1 MKQKDKGFTLIEL
14 LVVIAIIAILAGMLL
29 PALNQA
35 KEKAKQ
41 ADCTSKLS
49 QIGKA
54 FFQYAMS
61 YDDYYPTTTAAKA
74 KNPAWSGGES
84 NTCLEKL
91 RSQDLL
97 TDPKGYLCPSVSAI
111 EPAKMNKELQK
122 DNVSYNWVDGLMG
135 ASATISPVCADG
147 ADNHG
152 DGAVTGRFVRGDGS
166 VGVANSNGKLNW
178 FSITSELKVNGS
190 STPNYSFKKS
200 TTISGGK

>member
-61 YDDYYPTTTAAKA
+61 YDDWYPTKSGTEAW
-74 KNPAWSGGES
+74 KNNNSGQS
-84 NTCLEKL
+84 L
-91 RSQDLL
+91 DLL
-97 TDPKGYLCPSVSAI
+97 RAADLLSDPKGYICPSQPRIAATAPDQLNSKGVT
-111 EPAKMNKELQK
+111 N
-122 DNVSYNWVDGLMG
+122 NVSYNWCDGLMG
-135 ASATISPVCADG
+135 GNATLSPICCDANN
-147 ADNHG
+147 NHTS
-152 DGAVTGRFVRGDGS
+152 TGRFVRGDGS
-166 VGVANSNGKLNW
+166 VDVA
-178 FSITSELKVNGS
+178 NGS
-190 STPNYSFKKS
+190 SKNTNGWRDDDKFKKFAKSGANWTITSS
-200 TTISGGK
+200 TK

>member
-61 YDDYYPTTTAAKA
+61 YDDWYMTTKKGAEGWMGSSSSKA
-74 KNPAWSGGES
+74 FE
-84 NTCLEKL
+84 LL
-91 RSQDLL
+91 RKQDLL
-97 TDPKGYLCPSVSAI
+97 TDPKGYVCPSQSKTETADNNQSLSS
-111 EPAKMNKELQK
+111 E
-122 DNVSYNWVDGLMG
+122 NVSYDWWEGLMG
-135 ASATISPVCADG
+135 GNATTMAAAADCQ
-147 ADNHG
+147 DNH
-152 DGAVTGRFVRGDGS
+152 TSSGRFVRGDGS
-166 VGVANSNGKLNW
+166 VGQGAGKTWWDEFTKANDTGDNDTKQGKPSKYWKTSDANS
-178 FSITSELKVNGS
+178 
-190 STPNYSFKKS
+190 
-200 TTISGGK
+200 

>member
-61 YDDYYPTTTAAKA
+61 YDDYYPSK
-74 KNPAWSGGES
+74 S
-84 NTCLEKL
+84 NTTGWKAGQSARSLDLL
-91 RSQDLL
+91 RAADLL
-97 TDPKGYLCPSVSAI
+97 TDPKGYICPSQPEVKAQEADKLKSSGI
-111 EPAKMNKELQK
+111 NT
-122 DNVSYNWVDGLMG
+122 SYNWCDKLMG
-135 ASATISPVCADG
+135 GDATLSAVCCDAL
-147 ADNHG
+147 DNH
-152 DGAVTGRFVRGDGS
+152 TSSGRFVRGDGS
-166 VGVANSNGKLNW
+166 VDSANGTRKAKTDAGW
-178 FSITSELKVNGS
+178 TDDAK
-190 STPNYSFKKS
+190 FKKFANKEG
-200 TTISGGK
+200 TIKWTLRP

>member
-61 YDDYYPTTTAAKA
+61 YDDYYPSKTTTAQWRA
-74 KNPAWSGGES
+74 KNGGYS
-84 NTCLEKL
+84 LDLL
-91 RSQDLL
+91 RSSDLL
-97 TDPKGYLCPSVSAI
+97 TDPKGYICPSQPNTKQQDAENLKTSGVYGH
-111 EPAKMNKELQK
+111 
-122 DNVSYNWVDGLMG
+122 VSYNWCDNLMG
-135 ASATISPVCADG
+135 GDATLSAVCCDALN
-147 ADNHG
+147 NHQSS
-152 DGAVTGRFVRGDGS
+152 GRFVRGDGS
-166 VGVANSNGKLNW
+166 VDSANGTRKNPNSSSDLGWLNDSKFKKFANSQGTQNW
-178 FSITSELKVNGS
+178 LITSGS
-190 STPNYSFKKS
+190 
-200 TTISGGK
+200 

>member
-61 YDDYYPTTTAAKA
+61 YDDAYPTSSSSVSAAGKWLGSSSSY
-74 KNPAWSGGES
+74 KS
-84 NTCLEKL
+84 LDLL
-91 RSQDLL
+91 RKQDLL
-97 TDPKGYLCPSVSAI
+97 TDPKGYLCPSKSGKETAAV
-111 EPAKMNKELQK
+111 NKPLESK
-122 DNVSYNWVDGLMG
+122 NVSYNWCDGLMG
-135 ASATISPVCADG
+135 GNATLSPVSCDLQ
-147 ADNHG
+147 DNH
-152 DGAVTGRFVRGDGS
+152 ASTGRFVRGDGS
-166 VGVANSNGKLNW
+166 VGVANGVGSTKWTKDGTFANFTKNFSDSGSN
-178 FSITSELKVNGS
+178 
-190 STPNYSFKKS
+190 
-200 TTISGGK
+200 

>member
-61 YDDYYPTTTAAKA
+61 YDDWYMTTKKGGDGWMGSSSNKA
-74 KNPAWSGGES
+74 FE
-84 NTCLEKL
+84 LL
-91 RSQDLL
+91 RKQDLL
-97 TDPKGYLCPSVSAI
+97 TDPKGYLCPSQ
-111 EPAKMNKELQK
+111 AKAKAQDPNKVLQAQ
-122 DNVSYNWVDGLMG
+122 NVSYDWFNGLMG
-135 ASATISPVCADG
+135 ANATISIAASDYLN
-147 ADNHG
+147 NH
-152 DGAVTGRFVRGDGS
+152 VQSGRYVRGDGS
-166 VGVANSNGKLNW
+166 VGNSAGKNW
-178 FSITSELKVNGS
+178 TDEIKDKNKKAPT
-190 STPNYSFKKS
+190 YSMK
-200 TTISGGK
+200 

>member
-1 MKQKDKGFTLIEL
+1 MKHANKGFTLIEL

-61 YDDYYPTTTAAKA
+61 YDDWLPTAKSVSNA
-74 KNPAWSGGES
+74 KGSWSSSPQDSFE
-84 NTCLEKL
+84 LL

-97 TDPKGYLCPSVSAI
+97 SDPKGYLCPSNATI
-111 EPAKMNKELQK
+111 TAAKVGDKLAAK
-122 DNVSYNWVDGLMG
+122 NVGYNWCDGLMG
-135 ASATISPVCADG
+135 ASATVSGVAADG
-147 ADNHG
+147 LNNHV
-152 DGAVTGRFVRGDGS
+152 ASGRFVRGDGS
-166 VGVANSNGKLNW
+166 VANVGGNKW
-178 FSITSELKVNGS
+178 ADELTKGPGGS
-190 STPNYSFKKS
+190 LKSFN
-200 TTISGGK
+200 

>member
-61 YDDYYPTTTAAKA
+61 WDDMYPTT
-74 KNPAWSGGES
+74 SGGSETWLGGS
-84 NTCLEKL
+84 SYNAFDLL
-91 RSQDLL
+91 RVQDLL
-97 TDPKGYLCPSVSAI
+97 TDPKGFICPSQARSTAQD
-111 EPAKMNKELQK
+111 PNKALNAK
-122 DNVSYNWVDGLMG
+122 NVSYDWFNGLMG
-135 ASATISPVCADG
+135 ASATISVAASD
-147 ADNHG
+147 ALDNH
-152 DGAVTGRFVRGDGS
+152 VQSGRYVRGDGS
-166 VGVANSNGKLNW
+166 VGNAAGNKWTDEIKDKNDKIPKLKFGK
-178 FSITSELKVNGS
+178 
-190 STPNYSFKKS
+190 KK
-200 TTISGGK
+200 

>member
-61 YDDYYPTTTAAKA
+61 YDDYYPSKSTSAQWRGS
-74 KNPAWSGGES
+74 NSGYS
-84 NTCLEKL
+84 L
-91 RSQDLL
+91 DLL
-97 TDPKGYLCPSVSAI
+97 RQADLLSDPKGYICPSQPEIQAQDSNQLKSSGV
-111 EPAKMNKELQK
+111 NGH
-122 DNVSYNWVDGLMG
+122 VSYNWCDKLMG
-135 ASATISPVCADG
+135 GDATLSAVCAD
-147 ADNHG
+147 AWDNH
-152 DGAVTGRFVRGDGS
+152 TSSGRFVRGDGS
-166 VGVANSNGKLNW
+166 VDVANGTQKSNGGKGWLGDSKFDKFANTGGTRQWKLR
-178 FSITSELKVNGS
+178 TS
-190 STPNYSFKKS
+190 STTN
-200 TTISGGK
+200 

>member
-61 YDDYYPTTTAAKA
+61 YDDWYPTKSSTEGW
-74 KNPAWSGGES
+74 KNASSGQS
-84 NTCLEKL
+84 L
-91 RSQDLL
+91 DLL
-97 TDPKGYLCPSVSAI
+97 RQSDLLSDPKGYICPSQPKI
-111 EPAKMNKELQK
+111 QPQK
-122 DNVSYNWVDGLMG
+122 PESLNSSGVVGKVSYNWCDGLMG
-135 ASATISPVCADG
+135 GNATLSPISCDANN
-147 ADNHG
+147 NHTS
-152 DGAVTGRFVRGDGS
+152 TGRFVRGDGS
-166 VGVANSNGKLNW
+166 VDVA
-178 FSITSELKVNGS
+178 NGS
-190 STPNYSFKKS
+190 SKTTNGWRDDDKFKKFAKSGANWNITGSS
-200 TTISGGK
+200 TN

>member
-61 YDDYYPTTTAAKA
+61 YEDWYPTITKDSKEPKWLDDKSYDA
-74 KNPAWSGGES
+74 
-84 NTCLEKL
+84 LDRL
-91 RSQDLL
+91 RLQDLL
-97 TDPKGYLCPSVSAI
+97 TDPKGYVCPSTTATVA
-111 EPAKMNKELQK
+111 ETNKELK
-122 DNVSYNWVDGLMG
+122 KENVSYNWVDGLMG
-135 ASATISPVCADG
+135 GNATISPVCSDMAL
-147 ADNHG
+147 NHSS
-152 DGAVTGRFVRGDGS
+152 TGRYVRGDGS
-166 VGVANSNGKLNW
+166 VGVANSAGKG
-178 FSITSELKVNGS
+178 SEWYKVTVSKELAIKGKGP
-190 STPNYSFKKS
+190 TYEFKK
-200 TTISGGK
+200 

>member
-61 YDDYYPTTTAAKA
+61 YDDWYPTTQTTSKPKPKWLAGNSYEALD
-74 KNPAWSGGES
+74 
-84 NTCLEKL
+84 TL

-97 TDPKGYLCPSVSAI
+97 TDPKGYLCPSASGPKQAD
-111 EPAKMNKELQK
+111 PNKKLTK
-122 DNVSYNWVDGLMG
+122 DNVSYNWVDALMG
-135 ASATISPVCADG
+135 GNATISPVCSDG
-147 ADNHG
+147 SDNHSS
-152 DGAVTGRFVRGDGS
+152 TGRFVRGDGS
-166 VGVANSNGKLNW
+166 VGVANSSGSGTSNGWWK
-178 FSITSELKVNGS
+178 ITSDLKVE
-190 STPNYSFKKS
+190 STPNTPAWSYKQDKAL
-200 TTISGGK
+200 

>member
-61 YDDYYPTTTAAKA
+61 YDDCYPTSASTS
-74 KNPAWSGGES
+74 NPKWMNASSGNSFE
-84 NTCLEKL
+84 LL
-91 RSQDLL
+91 RAQDLL
-97 TDPKGYLCPSVSAI
+97 TDPKGYLCPSKSGITA
-111 EPAKMNKELQK
+111 AKSTESVKNH
-122 DNVSYNWVDGLMG
+122 VSYNWCDGLMG
-135 ASATISPVCADG
+135 GNATLSPVSCDG
-147 ADNHG
+147 LDNH
-152 DGAVTGRFVRGDGS
+152 ASTGRFVRGDGS
-166 VGVANSNGKLNW
+166 VGVAN
-178 FSITSELKVNGS
+178 GS
-190 STPNYSFKKS
+190 SGKKWTDDNAIKDFCYNKTAPTHKFSSSS
-200 TTISGGK
+200 TN